1 MRLADRSTRES
12 HATARHRGMH
22 AGTRRTAHADAMSAG
37 PHPELEDA
45 HGWSS
50 SAAALLAEL
59 GFTLINGDDPT
70 SPGGANLLVALRD
83 EPTERHFD
91 PEEISYWRFDGDV
104 GRIAA
109 LDRGTRAEREGSF
122 SWGRIRLVDR
132 LHVEND
138 FLGFG
143 GTLRVA
149 DPDPRTRLVQFHAPA
164 PIFRWAGH
172 SQGLDWLTDEV
183 GAFFAR
189 LMIPID
195 YEGGAEQLV
204 GQVGP
209 AALYAAFVQDA
220 WRRFAATR
228 LEQEAEPELAR
239 WARREGHRLEHDDP
253 ASVEAGRQLRI
264 RLGLRPAT

>member
-1 MRLADRSTRES
+1 MT
-12 HATARHRGMH
+12 
-22 AGTRRTAHADAMSAG
+22 AG
-37 PHPELEDA
+37 PHPALADA
-45 HGWSS
+45 RAWVPE
-50 SAAALLAEL
+50 AAALVAEL
-59 GFTLINGDDPT
+59 GFTLINGDDP
-70 SPGGANLLVALRD
+70 SEPGGANLLVALRD
-83 EPTERHFD
+83 EPTLRHFD
-91 PEEISYWRFDGDV
+91 PESVSYWRFDGEH
-104 GRIAA
+104 GRIAT
-109 LDRGTRAEREGSF
+109 LERDMPAPSEGRF
-122 SWGRIRLVDR
+122 SWGRIRIVDR

-183 GAFFAR
+183 GAFFGR
-189 LMIPID
+189 LMVPID
-195 YEGGAEQLV
+195 YEGGAEVLV
-204 GQVGP
+204 GEAGP

-239 WARREGHRLEHDDP
+239 WARREGHRLEAVDP
-253 ASVEAGRQLRI
+253 EAVQAGRELRI
-264 RLGLRPAT
+264 KLGLRPPL

>member
-1 MRLADRSTRES
+1 MA
-12 HATARHRGMH
+12 
-22 AGTRRTAHADAMSAG
+22 AG
-37 PHPELEDA
+37 PHPALADA
-45 HGWSS
+45 RDWRAE
-50 SAAALLAEL
+50 AAELLADL
-59 GFTLINGDDPT
+59 GFTVINGDDPT
-70 SPGGANLLVALRD
+70 APGGSNLLVALRD

-91 PEEISYWRFDGDV
+91 PELVSYWHFDGEV
-104 GRIAA
+104 GRIATIER
-109 LDRGTRAEREGSF
+109 DDPAEPRKTTF

-138 FLGFG
+138 FIGFG
-143 GTLRVA
+143 GTLRLA
-149 DPDPRTRLVQFHAPA
+149 DPDPQTRLVQFHAPA

-195 YEGGAEQLV
+195 YKGGAEQLV
-204 GQVGP
+204 GEVGP

-228 LEQEAEPELAR
+228 LEREAEPELAR

-253 ASVEAGRQLRI
+253 EAVEAGRQLRI
-264 RLGLRPAT
+264 QLGLRPAD